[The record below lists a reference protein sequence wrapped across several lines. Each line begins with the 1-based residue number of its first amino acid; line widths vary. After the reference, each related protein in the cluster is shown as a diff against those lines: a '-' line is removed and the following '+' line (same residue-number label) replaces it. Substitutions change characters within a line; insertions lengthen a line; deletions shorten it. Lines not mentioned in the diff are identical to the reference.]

1 MTLSPAHNSLSREP
15 LTSRSVQH
23 QGCLGMGTEVSISTP
38 SRSRQ
43 PVITLSALVTL
54 CVLALGIVACSGCA
68 SRDTDRLVAPS
79 VTVAPYDS
87 IQGGILWAV
96 APIRNESGT
105 SLIETADL
113 TDRLVAACAQVQ
125 GVRVLPA
132 NRTAEAM
139 RALGMRQISSSADA
153 KRVAARMGADAI
165 VIGSVSAYDPYVPTL
180 GLSLALFTRP
190 GSPIDETTRAGDPR
204 ALTMQ
209 TSERAPTRRAAM
221 PDAPASVV
229 SEHFD
234 GKNHQVLIEVRNY
247 ANGRSDHSS
256 ALNWK
261 RYVASMPLF
270 EEFCSA
276 AAVERLVQ
284 SEWLRVSRLP
294 SVNPV
299 ATTQNTFPSNT
310 PATPSPESVAS
321 DTRVVDVGSTDLGG
335 QKDR

>member
-1 MTLSPAHNSLSREP
+1 MGNCLINTTAARDSFSA
-15 LTSRSVQH
+15 TSSSV
-23 QGCLGMGTEVSISTP
+23 L
-38 SRSRQ
+38 Q
-43 PVITLSALVTL
+43 PVLSICAVSL
-54 CVLALGIVACSGCA
+54 LGAGMLFASGCA
-68 SRDTDRLVAPS
+68 SRDTDRLTAPS

-87 IQGGILWAV
+87 IQGGVLWAV
-96 APIRNESGT
+96 GPVRNESGT
-105 SLIETADL
+105 MVVEPRDIADK
-113 TDRLVAACAQVQ
+113 LVAACAEVR
-125 GVRVLPA
+125 GVRVLPS
-132 NRTAEAM
+132 NRTNEAM
-139 RALGMRQISSSADA
+139 RALGLREISNAADA

-165 VIGSVSAYDPYVPTL
+165 VIPSLTAYDPYVPTM

-204 ALTMQ
+204 ALAVQ
-209 TSERAPTRRAAM
+209 TSERAPARRAAM

-234 GKNHQVLIEVRNY
+234 GKNHQVLMDVRNF
-247 ANGRSDHSS
+247 ASGRSESGT

-276 AAVERLVQ
+276 ASVERLVQ
-284 SEWLRVSRLP
+284 AEWLRVGRLP
-294 SVNPV
+294 SMQSASINRS
-299 ATTQNTFPSNT
+299 AFP
-310 PATPSPESVAS
+310 PEPVAS

>member
-1 MTLSPAHNSLSREP
+1 MTDQRAHNSVSREP
-15 LTSRSVQH
+15 QRLRNVQAQGWHGMGMLTSNFSPARTSQH
-23 QGCLGMGTEVSISTP
+23 VAFGYVGFTMLLM
-38 SRSRQ
+38 
-43 PVITLSALVTL
+43 
-54 CVLALGIVACSGCA
+54 LALGVLAASGCA
-68 SRDTDRLVAPS
+68 SRDPERLVAPS

-87 IQGGILWAV
+87 IPGGVLWAV
-96 APIRNESGT
+96 APVRNESGT
-105 SLIETADL
+105 VTVDTPEL
-113 TDRLVAACAQVQ
+113 TDKIVAACAQVQ
-125 GVRVLPA
+125 GVRVLSA
-132 NRTAEAM
+132 NRTAQAM
-139 RALGMRQISSSADA
+139 RALELREISNSADA

-165 VIGSVSAYDPYVPTL
+165 VVASVSAYDPYVPTL
-180 GLSLALFTRP
+180 GLSVALFTRP

-234 GKNHQVLIEVRNY
+234 GKNHQVLIEIRNF
-247 ANGRSDHSS
+247 ATGRSEQNS

-276 AAVERLVQ
+276 AAVDRLVQ
-284 SEWLRVSRLP
+284 AEWLRVSRLP
-294 SVNPV
+294 AVNSRD
-299 ATTQNTFPSNT
+299 TTYNARP
-310 PATPSPESVAS
+310 PEPVAS
-321 DTRVVDVGSTDLGG
+321 DTHIVDVGSTDLGG